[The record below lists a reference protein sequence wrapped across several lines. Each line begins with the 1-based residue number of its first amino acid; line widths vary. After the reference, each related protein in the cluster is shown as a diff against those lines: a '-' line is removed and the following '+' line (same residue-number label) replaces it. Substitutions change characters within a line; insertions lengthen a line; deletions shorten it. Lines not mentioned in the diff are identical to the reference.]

1 MVEGR
6 GEEVEPAEGEESQ
19 MKCYNCGGVGHK
31 ARDCP
36 SNTQK
41 REGVCYKC
49 GQPGH
54 KAFECPEGW
63 GCVWVLME

>member
-1 MVEGR
+1 
-6 GEEVEPAEGEESQ
+6 

-63 GCVWVLME
+63 ECVCVLME